1 MPTISLYCDNRA
13 VISRAYSNNYY
24 GKSRHISI
32 WHGYIQ
38 ELITNRI
45 ITIIYV
51 KSMNN
56 LVNSLTKGL
65 SRDMVRKTTS
75 GVGLK
80 PVIKDTSNRNPTL
93 N

>member
-1 MPTISLYCDNRA
+1 
-13 VISRAYSNNYY
+13 
-24 GKSRHISI
+24 
-32 WHGYIQ
+32 
-38 ELITNRI
+38 
-45 ITIIYV
+45 
-51 KSMNN
+51 MNN

-80 PVIKDTSNRNPTL
+80 PVIKYTSNRNPTL